1 MDKLNLRPV
10 EGELTP
16 RTVAV
21 LATNPTGDTVIP
33 LHTHRRGQLIHAI
46 SGVMLV
52 SAVAGSWVV
61 PPGRGVWVPA
71 GMAHQIRMAG
81 EVQMRTVFVEPSTRA
96 ELSDECR
103 VIHVGGLLRALI
115 VTAVALP
122 LDYALGGRDER
133 IMELILDE
141 IEQAPALSLHVPM
154 PRHVRLAALCEALV
168 RDPSLPASL
177 GDWALRLHMNTRTLA
192 RLFQRETGMNFGA
205 WCRKARLLLSLP
217 KLAAGASILD
227 VALAHG
233 YESPSAFT
241 AMFRRALGVPP
252 SQYLLAEQRR
262 GKQTSGRGGEV
273 DPDGQG

>member
-1 MDKLNLRPV
+1 MDKLDLRP
-10 EGELTP
+10 EQGESTP
-16 RTVAV
+16 RPMAV
-21 LATNPTGDTVIP
+21 LATDTDGDAFIP

-81 EVQMRTVFVEPSTRA
+81 EVKMRTVFVEPGTRA
-96 ELSDECR
+96 DLGGECR
-103 VIHVGGLLRALI
+103 VIRVGELLRALI
-115 VTAVALP
+115 VAAASLP
-122 LDYALGGRDER
+122 LDYAPGGRDER
-133 IMELILDE
+133 VMELILDE
-141 IEQAPALSLHVPM
+141 IEAAPALSLHVPM

-177 GDWALRLHMNTRTLA
+177 DDWALRLHMNSRTLA

-205 WCRKARLLLSLP
+205 WCRQARLLLSLP
-217 KLAAGASILD
+217 KLAAGASILE

-252 SQYLLAEQRR
+252 SAYLRR
-262 GKQTSGRGGEV
+262 TYLE
-273 DPDGQG
+273 